1 MDLFIAGCQGVGLA
15 LAAGAFAGASGRRGV
30 VGAALLVFAIVGGG
44 ALFGIALE
52 GEDHPA
58 YPGWPIGALLA
69 AFAFLVVREFAA
81 AAAQRADGDAF
92 TAALIA
98 LAALA
103 LAGLSIVFGPIG
115 LLGLAALLWLW
126 AGRRRRA
133 AQKYEGLRTLR

>member
-15 LAAGAFAGASGRRGV
+15 LASGAFGGASGRRGI
-30 VGAALLVFAIVGGG
+30 VGAVLLVFAIVGGA

-69 AFAFLVVREFAA
+69 LFAFLVVREFAEA
-81 AAAQRADGDAF
+81 AARRADGDAF

-98 LAALA
+98 VAALA
-103 LAGLSIVFGPIG
+103 LAGLSLLFGPVG
-115 LLGLAALLWLW
+115 LLGLVALLWLW